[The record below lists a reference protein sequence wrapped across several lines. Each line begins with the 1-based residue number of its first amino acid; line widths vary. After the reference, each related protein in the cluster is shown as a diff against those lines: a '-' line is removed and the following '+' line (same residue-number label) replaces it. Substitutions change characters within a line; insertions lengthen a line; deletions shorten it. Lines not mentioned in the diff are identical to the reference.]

1 MLGEDQN
8 TERQFTQSKQSRV
21 IGKAVTQPF
30 RRHHGTGRRKKKNDM
45 TDKDSIETNLVNSAK
60 SNTRGMQ
67 EEKAERNQL
76 ICNSSVRPKYSK
88 TNRRTGDR
96 EAPSKPR
103 LRM

>member
-1 MLGEDQN
+1 M
-8 TERQFTQSKQSRV
+8 TR
-21 IGKAVTQPF
+21 
-30 RRHHGTGRRKKKNDM
+30 

-60 SNTRGMQ
+60 SNTRGKQ

-103 LRM
+103 LRMREHITGPKAMGKSGLQAALRTARGCSWQTWIK